1 MSLLR
6 TPSRIPLALVLPVAL
21 CVALASAAIAQDPQT
36 ASSTKAAPPA
46 QAMQGT
52 AATPEGTTLSVAN
65 SILPIEVLVES
76 PAMATG
82 DLQVIC
88 LFQSLPQ
95 NKLAG
100 SLVVLDQH
108 LNGLLS
114 TMRSAQLFHGD
125 LGETLVIEPKPG
137 AIKARRLL
145 VVGLGDRA
153 TFTPQREELVGEI
166 VYEESQHLGADD
178 PNFAPTI
185 LDGGL
190 TGFNTGEV
198 AKEFLRGFLRG
209 RAIATELHISGAGHA
224 PTITKLTFLAGA
236 THATDT
242 RDGLASVLNDP
253 AITKAP

>member
-1 MSLLR
+1 MSMQR
-6 TPSRIPLALVLPVAL
+6 IPSRISLLLILPI
-21 CVALASAAIAQDPQT
+21 ALASAAMAQDPQT
-36 ASSTKAAPPA
+36 ASSTKPAPAA
-46 QAMQGT
+46 QAVQGT
-52 AATPEGTTLSVAN
+52 AATPEGTSLPVAN
-65 SILPIEVLVES
+65 STLPVEVLVES
-76 PAMATG
+76 PAMAAG

-88 LFQSLPQ
+88 LFQSSPE

-125 LGETLVIEPKPG
+125 FGETFVIEPKPG
-137 AIKARRLL
+137 SIKARRLL

-166 VYEESQHLGADD
+166 VYQESEHLGADE

-185 LDGGL
+185 LDGGV

-209 RAIATELHISGAGHA
+209 RAIATQLHVSGAGHA
-224 PTITKLTFLAGA
+224 ATITKLTFLAGA
-236 THATDT
+236 THAADT
-242 RDGLASVLNDP
+242 RDGLAAVLNAP
-253 AITKAP
+253 ATTKAP